1 MIDSPQ
7 GTTLGRRRPTMTD
20 VAELAGVSQTTV
32 SLVLNGAAKARL
44 ASETRDRV
52 ARAATTLGYAFV
64 PRPAIPPPDDASL
77 IGFIVDQMA
86 TDPWCAL
93 ALDGI
98 RSRASE
104 RGFTV
109 LAAVTGGD
117 QASEAAVLTQL
128 AALPL
133 TGLIYGRIH
142 TTAIDPPRAL
152 PRGRTVLL
160 NCYANDRSLPA
171 VVPGEVGAGHAA
183 TNRLLRAGHKR
194 IGFINGETWMDA
206 SRDRLKGYRQALTTA
221 DLPFDP
227 DLVRI
232 GNWQPSSGYDATL
245 DLMRAKAPSA
255 IFCANDLMAL
265 GCLAALHDLGLK
277 VPEHVSVVGFDNREI
292 AQHARPP
299 LTTMILPHFEMGV
312 QAVEILLDAPKNATV
327 RSVHLKIECPLFER
341 QSVGKMKSFSARR
354 RDVAQRTEVPATS
367 PEPFQSG

>member
-1 MIDSPQ
+1 MNDAPR
-7 GTTLGRRRPTMTD
+7 GPTPGRRRPTMTD
-20 VAELAGVSQTTV
+20 VAEFAGVSQTTV

-44 ASETRDRV
+44 AAETRDRV
-52 ARAATTLGYAFV
+52 ARAATALGYAFV
-64 PRPAIPPPDDASL
+64 PRPVIPPPGEAGL
-77 IGFIVDQMA
+77 IGFVVDQMA

-98 RSRASE
+98 RSQASE

-117 QASEAAVLTQL
+117 RGSEAAVLAQL

-133 TGLIYGRIH
+133 QGLIYGRIH
-142 TTAIDPPRAL
+142 TTAIDPPGEL

-183 TNRLLRAGHKR
+183 TDRLLRAGHKR

-206 SRDRLKGYRQALTTA
+206 SRDRLKGYRQALATA

-277 VPEHVSVVGFDNREI
+277 VPDHVSVMGFDDREI

-312 QAVEILLDAPKNATV
+312 RAVDILLETPKTATV
-327 RSVHLKIECPLFER
+327 RPVHLKVECPLVER
-341 QSVGKMKSFSARR
+341 QSVGNVTSSSTRR
-354 RDVAQRTEVPATS
+354 RRAVAQKTEVPSA
-367 PEPFQSG
+367 GR

>member
-1 MIDSPQ
+1 MNDAAR
-7 GTTLGRRRPTMTD
+7 GTTPSRRRPTMTD

-44 ASETRDRV
+44 AAETRDRV
-52 ARAATTLGYAFV
+52 ARAATALGYAFV
-64 PRPAIPPPDDASL
+64 PRPAVPPPGEAGL
-77 IGFIVDQMA
+77 IGFVVDQMA

-98 RSRASE
+98 RSQASE

-117 QASEAAVLTQL
+117 QASEAAVLAQL

-133 TGLIYGRIH
+133 RGLIYGRIH
-142 TTAIDPPRAL
+142 TTAIDPPGGL

-183 TNRLLRAGHKR
+183 TDRLLRAGHKR
-194 IGFINGETWMDA
+194 IGFINGESWMEA
-206 SRDRLKGYRQALTTA
+206 SRDRLKGYRQALATA

-227 DLVRI
+227 DLVRV
-232 GNWQPSSGYDATL
+232 GNWQPSSGYDATF
-245 DLMRAKAPSA
+245 DLMRTKAPSA

-277 VPEHVSVVGFDNREI
+277 VPDDVSVMGFDDREI

-299 LTTMILPHFEMGV
+299 LTTMILPHVEMGV
-312 QAVEILLDAPKNATV
+312 RAIDILLETPKPATV
-327 RSVHLKIECPLFER
+327 RPVHLKVECPLVER
-341 QSVGKMKSFSARR
+341 QSVGDVTSSSIYQRR
-354 RDVAQRTEVPATS
+354 AVASGTGMPPA
-367 PEPFQSG
+367 G

>member
-1 MIDSPQ
+1 MNHAPR
-7 GTTLGRRRPTMTD
+7 GATPGRRRPTMTD

-44 ASETRDRV
+44 AAETRDRV

-64 PRPAIPPPDDASL
+64 PRPVMPPSSEPGL
-77 IGFIVDQMA
+77 VGFVVDQMA

-98 RSRASE
+98 RSLASE

-117 QASEAAVLTQL
+117 SGSEASVLAQL

-142 TTAIDPPRAL
+142 TTAIDPPAAL
-152 PRGRTVLL
+152 VRGRTVLL
-160 NCYANDRSLPA
+160 NCYAKDRSLPA

-183 TNRLLRAGHKR
+183 TDRLLRAGHTR

-206 SRDRLKGYRQALTTA
+206 SRDRLKGYRQALATA

-265 GCLAALHDLGLK
+265 GCLAALHDLGVK
-277 VPEHVSVVGFDNREI
+277 VPEDVSVMGFDDREI
-292 AQHARPP
+292 ALHARPP

-312 QAVEILLDAPKNATV
+312 RAADILLEAPGTAAL
-327 RSVHLKIECPLFER
+327 RPVHVKVECPLVER
-341 QSVGKMKSFSARR
+341 QSVGNVQPSGRR
-354 RDVAQRTEVPATS
+354 RPGVAQRTEGPSAS
-367 PEPFQSG
+367 